1 MRARVIHR
9 ESLLNFQLLRHV
21 FRDDCVT
28 LQRRAVDA
36 RWHYSDEVPEVMTGF
51 NPLRSTVYVAR
62 HSYLEKWLKHKEE
75 SVRRYNPPSNRLI
88 HEVLFLV
95 HDYLHVWAFNWI
107 RKLAPAL
114 RVGERPITR
123 DNIEDFVFCHL
134 VTEAVATVGL
144 DYWYMC
150 ALDADRLCPAGVDF
164 EGLTV
169 SYKLAH
175 EHEYRRF
182 SPGFDAQ
189 TPQFFEKIAV
199 FYCTGEFTGFG
210 KRDLYR
216 SPVVYQWLSHEL
228 GYGERQRVYVRQW
241 YSYLSR
247 DDIRY
252 TATELTSKVEASQPW
267 KKRVVA
273 ETGRLLWD
281 KVKNDAIHSPGLNID
296 PDGCWKSGKKA
307 LDYRFTN
314 YNEVKKVDPGYRGDA
329 GDADNFK
336 YWLNQF
342 IVQHDYDELDDEFL
356 GILAL
361 LKDKRDPGLVRY
373 LFKNRPR
380 LRPEKGEPRDLFFL
394 N

>member
-1 MRARVIHR
+1 MHR
-9 ESLLNFQLLRHV
+9 ESLLHLHLVRHV
-21 FRDDCVT
+21 FSDECVR
-28 LQRRAVDA
+28 LRRRAVDA
-36 RWHYSDEVPEVMTGF
+36 RWHYGDEIPEVMTGF

-62 HSYLEKWLKHKEE
+62 HSYLEKWLTHRSEG
-75 SVRRYNPPSNRLI
+75 VRTYNPPTNRLI

-107 RKLAPAL
+107 RRLVPAL

-150 ALDADRLCPAGVDF
+150 ALDAERLCPAGVTF

-169 SYKLAH
+169 SYKLAN
-175 EHEYRRF
+175 EREYRRF
-182 SPGFDAQ
+182 DPEFEAQ
-189 TPQFFEKIAV
+189 TPRFFEKIAA
-199 FYCTGEFTGFG
+199 FYCTGAFPGFG

-216 SPVVYQWLSHEL
+216 SPVVYEWLSHEL

-241 YSYLSR
+241 YAYLSR

-252 TATELTSKVEASQPW
+252 TDKDLKSRVDTSQPW
-267 KKRVVA
+267 KRRVVA

-281 KVKNDAIHSPGLNID
+281 KVKHGNLHSPGLNID
-296 PDGCWKSGKKA
+296 PDRSWTSGKKA

-314 YNEVKKVDPGYRGDA
+314 YNAIKRVDPGYRGDP
-329 GDADNFK
+329 GDGENFK

-342 IVQHDYDELDDEFL
+342 IVQHDYGELDDEFL

-361 LKDKRDPGLVRY
+361 VREKRDPALVRY
-373 LFKNRPR
+373 LFKNRSR
-380 LRPEKGEPRDLFFL
+380 LRPERGEPRDLFFL